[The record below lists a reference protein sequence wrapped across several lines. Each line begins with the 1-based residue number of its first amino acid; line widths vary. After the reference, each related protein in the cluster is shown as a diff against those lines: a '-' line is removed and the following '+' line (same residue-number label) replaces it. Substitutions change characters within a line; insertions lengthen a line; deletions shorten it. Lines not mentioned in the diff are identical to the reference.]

1 MSEYV
6 EMFQDGTIFTRPWT
20 KEELAQQKKDKKE
33 FAAQQ
38 AAEEAAVAQKKA
50 SIQSAVD
57 KLSKLGLNDD
67 EISTVLGF
75 DHNTIIG
82 SM

>member
-1 MSEYV
+1 MSEYI

-33 FAAQQ
+33 FAAQK
-38 AAEEAAVAQKKA
+38 AAQETAIAQKKA
-50 SIQSAVD
+50 SIESAVE
-57 KLSKLGLNDD
+57 KLAKLGLNDD

-75 DHNTIIG
+75 DPNTAIG
-82 SM
+82 SL